1 MARARGPV
9 IVLVLGGT
17 RSGKSQVAERIAAGL
32 PHPVTYIA
40 TALVGDDDDMA
51 ARVEQHRERRPWSWT
66 TLESGA
72 DLPGALRA
80 ATGTVLVD
88 SLGTWVAGQSDLV
101 VEPEELLAAL
111 VERDG
116 SSVIVSEE
124 VGLSVHAPT
133 EEGRRFAD
141 AMGSLNLAVADRADD
156 VILVVAGRS
165 LRLERGA

>member
-1 MARARGPV
+1 M
-9 IVLVLGGT
+9 IILVLGGT
-17 RSGKSQVAERIAAGL
+17 RSGKSQVAERITTGL

-40 TALVGDDDDMA
+40 TALVGDDGDMA

-66 TLESGA
+66 TVESGA
-72 DLPGALRA
+72 DLPGALR
-80 ATGTVLVD
+80 TTKGTVLVD
-88 SLGTWVAGQSDLV
+88 SLGAWVACQPELAIDPDDLI
-101 VEPEELLAAL
+101 AAL

-116 SSVIVSEE
+116 ASVIVSEE

-141 AMGSLNLAVADRADD
+141 AMGELNLAVANRADD

-165 LRLERGA
+165 LRLGRDA